1 MPVQSTVCSTPMP
14 SLAEITLRSS
24 TPAWDPSLRT
34 PEHHFCEL
42 TPPVLAL
49 PDHPLLQ
56 SHLLD
61 IKVQAK
67 LSGSQHKVA
76 KTFISG
82 SMYEG

>member
-1 MPVQSTVCSTPMP
+1 MP
-14 SLAEITLRSS
+14 SLAEIASWSS
-24 TPAWDPSLRT
+24 TPAWDLSSQT
-34 PEHHFCEL
+34 PEHYFCEP

-67 LSGSQHKVA
+67 LLGSQHKVA